1 MSKTPLPKQ
10 VTKDLMKLDEEE
22 FIKFLTRLSQ
32 TLNAMD
38 KKPPGWKS
46 FINRMV
52 NLEDVKER
60 SRYPTYPILSKNVY
74 LEMLGDLIPEARA
87 ATMLKNK
94 ESSALIAYQG
104 AQWEHV
110 VKMYLKSFTEQ
121 ETRETRLELS
131 PSTQTTATTKPKRSI
146 MDRILLR
153 KPKGDIEH

>member
-1 MSKTPLPKQ
+1 MKTEEVK
-10 VTKDLMKLDEEE
+10 KNIMALDEKD
-22 FIKFLTRLSQ
+22 FIKFLTRLAQ
-32 TLNAMD
+32 TLNAVD

-60 SRYPTYPILSKNVY
+60 SRYPTYPILAKNVY

-104 AQWEHV
+104 EQWEHV

-131 PSTQTTATTKPKRSI
+131 PSTPATTVKPKRSLV
-146 MDRILLR
+146 DRIFLR
-153 KPKGDIEH
+153 KPKGEIEH